1 VFHIGSSTTVTIAS
15 LTITN
20 GADPSNFGGGIL
32 NDHSTLTVSNC
43 TFSGNSAGNGIGGGI
58 LNYSQASGSATLTIV
73 NSTVSGNS
81 TASGNGGGINND
93 SEGLGSASLTVINS
107 TVSGNS
113 AVNGGGIYN
122 YGFNG
127 SAILK
132 IGSTILNAGP
142 LGGNI
147 FNKFA
152 TVTSDGYNLSSDA
165 GGGFLNATGDQTNTP
180 PLIGPLQDNGGPT
193 FTQAPLCGSPA
204 IDKGTNFSGSATDQ
218 RGLPRTFD
226 DPGIAN
232 APGSD
237 GTDIG
242 AVERQT
248 ACNNPPV
255 AICTN
260 VTVSAGANCM
270 ANASIDNGS
279 YDPDA
284 GDTITL
290 VQSPPGPYSLGN
302 TLVTL
307 TVTDNHGASNSC
319 SATVTVVDTT
329 PPVPTVASLPTATG
343 QCSASVTAP
352 TAHDNCA
359 GLITA
364 TTSDPTSYNSQGS
377 FTVHWVYNDGNGNS
391 VTQLQAVVV
400 HDTIAPVPTVASLAA
415 VSNQC
420 SATLTAPHATDN
432 CAGLITAT
440 TSDPTSYNSQGSFT
454 VHWVYNDG
462 NGNSVTQ
469 LQAVV
474 IKDTLLPSI
483 SCPPNVTTNAVS
495 PGGVNVTFAAP
506 VVSDNCGGVIVTSS
520 RASGSLFAIGTTVVT
535 NRVINGGG
543 HTNLCTFTVRVK
555 GAKDQIN
562 DLIVLVS
569 GLPIQPG
576 TKIGLVFELIEAQ
589 WDLDKGRTSNACGEL
604 KDFIALVSAQKGK
617 KLTVAQVTLL
627 TGEATR
633 IRAVLA
639 CP

>member
-1 VFHIGSSTTVTIAS
+1 MATVA
-15 LTITN
+15 
-20 GADPSNFGGGIL
+20 A
-32 NDHSTLTVSNC
+32 H
-43 TFSGNSAGNGIGGGI
+43 
-58 LNYSQASGSATLTIV
+58 NYG
-73 NSTVSGNS
+73 
-81 TASGNGGGINND
+81 
-93 SEGLGSASLTVINS
+93 EGLGSASLTVINS

-113 AVNGGGIYN
+113 AGLGGGIIN
-122 YGFNG
+122 AGDGG
-127 SAILK
+127 SASLTVINSTFSGNSAIGGGGSIYNTGFHGSATLK

-147 FNKFA
+147 VNRSA
-152 TVTSDGYNLSSDA
+152 TVTSEGYNLSSDD
-165 GGGFLNATGDQTNTP
+165 GGGFLTATGDQTNTP

-204 IDKGTNFSGSATDQ
+204 IDAGTNFSGSATDQ

-343 QCSASVTAP
+343 QCSA
-352 TAHDNCA
+352 
-359 GLITA
+359 
-364 TTSDPTSYNSQGS
+364 
-377 FTVHWVYNDGNGNS
+377 
-391 VTQLQAVVV
+391 
-400 HDTIAPVPTVASLAA
+400 
-415 VSNQC
+415 
-420 SATLTAPHATDN
+420 TLTAPTATDN

-454 VHWVYNDG
+454 VHWVYSDGNGNSVTQLQSVVVHDTLAPVPNAASLAAVSNQCSATVTAPKATDNCAGSITATTSDPTTYSSQGSFTVHWVYSDG

-474 IKDTLLPSI
+474 IKDTLPSSI

-535 NRVINGGG
+535 NRVIDAGGR
-543 HTNLCTFTVRVK
+543 TNLCTFTVRVK

-562 DLIVLVS
+562 DLIVLVG

-589 WDLDKGRTSNACGEL
+589 WDLDKGRTSNTCGEL

-617 KLTVAQVTLL
+617 KLTVAQTTLL

-639 CP
+639 CH

>member
-1 VFHIGSSTTVTIAS
+1 M
-15 LTITN
+15 
-20 GADPSNFGGGIL
+20 FG
-32 NDHSTLTVSNC
+32 
-43 TFSGNSAGNGIGGGI
+43 
-58 LNYSQASGSATLTIV
+58 
-73 NSTVSGNS
+73 
-81 TASGNGGGINND
+81 
-93 SEGLGSASLTVINS
+93 
-107 TVSGNS
+107 
-113 AVNGGGIYN
+113 
-122 YGFNG
+122 
-127 SAILK
+127 
-132 IGSTILNAGP
+132 
-142 LGGNI
+142 
-147 FNKFA
+147 
-152 TVTSDGYNLSSDA
+152 
-165 GGGFLNATGDQTNTP
+165 
-180 PLIGPLQDNGGPT
+180 
-193 FTQAPLCGSPA
+193 
-204 IDKGTNFSGSATDQ
+204 
-218 RGLPRTFD
+218 
-226 DPGIAN
+226 
-232 APGSD
+232 
-237 GTDIG
+237 
-242 AVERQT
+242 ERD
-248 ACNNPPV
+248 C
-255 AICTN
+255 
-260 VTVSAGANCM
+260 
-270 ANASIDNGS
+270 
-279 YDPDA
+279 
-284 GDTITL
+284 
-290 VQSPPGPYSLGN
+290 
-302 TLVTL
+302 
-307 TVTDNHGASNSC
+307 
-319 SATVTVVDTT
+319 
-329 PPVPTVASLPTATG
+329 
-343 QCSASVTAP
+343 
-352 TAHDNCA
+352 
-359 GLITA
+359 
-364 TTSDPTSYNSQGS
+364 
-377 FTVHWVYNDGNGNS
+377 
-391 VTQLQAVVV
+391 
-400 HDTIAPVPTVASLAA
+400 
-415 VSNQC
+415 
-420 SATLTAPHATDN
+420 TDN

-555 GAKDQIN
+555 GAEDQIN